1 MKSAEIKYRV
11 SEDILN
17 SLNQNKREFTDQSR
31 LFTAMQLFKNHK
43 ISFGQAADIAGIKK
57 EQLLIELDRYG
68 LDFIDYAPS
77 ELTKELDRLS
87 R

>member
-1 MKSAEIKYRV
+1 MKTAEIKYRI

-17 SLNQNKREFTDQSR
+17 SLNQNEKEFTDQSR

-43 ISFGQAADIAGIKK
+43 ISLGQAADIAGIKK
-57 EQLLIELDRYG
+57 EQLLIELDRYD

-87 R
+87 K